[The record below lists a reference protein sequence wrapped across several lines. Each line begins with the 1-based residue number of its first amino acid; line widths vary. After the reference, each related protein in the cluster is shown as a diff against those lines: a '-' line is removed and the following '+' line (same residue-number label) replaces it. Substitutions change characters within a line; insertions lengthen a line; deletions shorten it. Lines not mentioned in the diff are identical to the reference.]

1 MSKLSK
7 FAVASLIKVFNL
19 DKIHLSSYSSFETS
33 MSIIESIA
41 VCSYNAL
48 PVPSSTQFPTSGDS
62 AFCPKRGVPIGFFIF
77 IRTNFDAF
85 HSLFAKFEADSSFSG
100 MYLMSFPG
108 VIPIINDRRNAS
120 VPYLSIISSGSIPFP
135 KLLDI
140 FLP

>member
-1 MSKLSK
+1 MSKLSR
-7 FAVASLIKVFNL
+7 FAVASFIKVFNL

-33 MSIIESIA
+33 MSIIDDCTFSSPSPN
-41 VCSYNAL
+41 CSPNC
-48 PVPSSTQFPTSGDS
+48 S
-62 AFCPKRGVPIGFFIF
+62 F

-135 KLLDI
+135 RLLDI

>member
-1 MSKLSK
+1 MSKLSR
-7 FAVASLIKVFNL
+7 FAVASFIKVFNL

-33 MSIIESIA
+33 MLIIDDDTFF
-41 VCSYNAL
+41 
-48 PVPSSTQFPTSGDS
+48 PPSPD
-62 AFCPKRGVPIGFFIF
+62 CIPFIF

-108 VIPIINDRRNAS
+108 VIPIINDRRKAS
-120 VPYLSIISSGSIPFP
+120 VPYLSIISNGSIPFP
-135 KLLDI
+135 RLLDI

>member
-1 MSKLSK
+1 
-7 FAVASLIKVFNL
+7 
-19 DKIHLSSYSSFETS
+19 
-33 MSIIESIA
+33 MSIIDDDDTFF
-41 VCSYNAL
+41 
-48 PVPSSTQFPTSGDS
+48 PPSPD
-62 AFCPKRGVPIGFFIF
+62 CIPFIF

-108 VIPIINDRRNAS
+108 VIPIINDKRNAS

>member
-1 MSKLSK
+1 MSKLSR
-7 FAVASLIKVFNL
+7 FAVASFISVFNL
-19 DKIHLSSYSSFETS
+19 DKIHLSSYSNFETS
-33 MSIIESIA
+33 ISIIDDCTFS
-41 VCSYNAL
+41 S
-48 PVPSSTQFPTSGDS
+48 PSPDCTM
-62 AFCPKRGVPIGFFIF
+62 F

-108 VIPIINDRRNAS
+108 VIPIINDRRKAS

-135 KLLDI
+135 RLLDI